1 MYRLENVSKRFGGF
15 LALENISFSLPSKGL
30 VAIKGKSGS
39 GKSTLLNLMSL
50 METPTE
56 GKIFYKG
63 IDTSSLK
70 EKERDSFRAFECSF
84 VYQHFN
90 LEEELSVVQNI
101 ELPLQLRGDKN
112 QEIYSKSSS
121 LLEKFGTKW
130 W

>member
-1 MYRLENVSKRFGGF
+1 MKSGGVFMYRLENVSKRFGGF

-63 IDTSSLK
+63 IDTSSLHGGVA
-70 EKERDSFRAFECSF
+70 RHNTVF
-84 VYQHFN
+84 H
-90 LEEELSVVQNI
+90 
-101 ELPLQLRGDKN
+101 RGVFC
-112 QEIYSKSSS
+112 IYSTAFIGRCIV
-121 LLEKFGTKW
+121 LQDTV
-130 W
+130 

>member
-1 MYRLENVSKRFGGF
+1 MYRLENVSKRFSDF
-15 LALENISFSLPSKGL
+15 LALENISFSLPSNGL

-70 EKERDSFRAFECSF
+70 EKERDSFRSFECSF

-90 LEEELSVVQNI
+90 LEEELSPNTQ
-101 ELPLQLRGDKN
+101 
-112 QEIYSKSSS
+112 
-121 LLEKFGTKW
+121 TM
-130 W
+130 